1 MSNILT
7 LSISELVSKL
17 KSGDISSVELCSAY
31 IDRYDKFEKDVKAWA
46 YFDKKLLLEKATEA
60 DENRKAGKPLGQL
73 HGLPIGIK
81 DIFGTVE
88 NFSNMVKKGYP
99 MVWRYNNFEFLNL
112 EEIPQGYS
120 QIVRITDQNDKLFLL
135 KYFMKNVA
143 GIWKISGVSIIE
155 ASDFSA

>member
-1 MSNILT
+1 MIRLIAVFFISMST
-7 LSISELVSKL
+7 LLFA
-17 KSGDISSVELCSAY
+17 D
-31 IDRYDKFEKDVKAWA
+31 
-46 YFDKKLLLEKATEA
+46 EKADIQSTISDQLRAFASDNFIEA
-60 DENRKAGKPLGQL
+60 FTHASP
-73 HGLPIGIK
+73 GIK

-112 EEIPQGYS
+112 EETPQGYS

>member
-1 MSNILT
+1 MIRLIAVFFLSMST
-7 LSISELVSKL
+7 LLFA
-17 KSGDISSVELCSAY
+17 D
-31 IDRYDKFEKDVKAWA
+31 
-46 YFDKKLLLEKATEA
+46 EKADIQSTISDQLRAFASDNFIEA
-60 DENRKAGKPLGQL
+60 FTHASP
-73 HGLPIGIK
+73 GIK

-112 EEIPQGYS
+112 EETPQGYS

-143 GIWKISGVSIIE
+143 GIWKISGVSVIE

>member
-1 MSNILT
+1 MIRLIAVFFLSMAT
-7 LSISELVSKL
+7 LLFA
-17 KSGDISSVELCSAY
+17 D
-31 IDRYDKFEKDVKAWA
+31 
-46 YFDKKLLLEKATEA
+46 EKADIQSTISDQLRAFASDNFIEA
-60 DENRKAGKPLGQL
+60 FTHASP
-73 HGLPIGIK
+73 GIK

-99 MVWRYNNFEFLNL
+99 MVWRYNNFEFLNI
-112 EEIPQGYS
+112 EETPQGYS

>member
-1 MSNILT
+1 MIRLIAVFVLSMST
-7 LSISELVSKL
+7 LLFA
-17 KSGDISSVELCSAY
+17 D
-31 IDRYDKFEKDVKAWA
+31 
-46 YFDKKLLLEKATEA
+46 EKADIQSTISDQLRAFASDNFIEA
-60 DENRKAGKPLGQL
+60 FTHASP
-73 HGLPIGIK
+73 GIK

-112 EEIPQGYS
+112 EETPQGYS

>member
-1 MSNILT
+1 MIRLIAVFFLSMST
-7 LSISELVSKL
+7 LLFA
-17 KSGDISSVELCSAY
+17 D
-31 IDRYDKFEKDVKAWA
+31 
-46 YFDKKLLLEKATEA
+46 EKADIQSTISDQLRAFASDNFIEA
-60 DENRKAGKPLGQL
+60 FTHASP
-73 HGLPIGIK
+73 GIK

-112 EEIPQGYS
+112 EETSQGYS

-135 KYFMKNVA
+135 KCFMKNVA
-143 GIWKISGVSIIE
+143 GIWKISGVSIID

>member
-1 MSNILT
+1 VIRLIAVFFLSMST
-7 LSISELVSKL
+7 LLFA
-17 KSGDISSVELCSAY
+17 D
-31 IDRYDKFEKDVKAWA
+31 
-46 YFDKKLLLEKATEA
+46 EKADIQSTISDQLRAFASDNFIEA
-60 DENRKAGKPLGQL
+60 FTHASP
-73 HGLPIGIK
+73 GIK
-81 DIFGTVE
+81 NIFGTVE

-112 EEIPQGYS
+112 EETPQGYS

>member
-1 MSNILT
+1 MIRLIAVFFLSMST
-7 LSISELVSKL
+7 LLFA
-17 KSGDISSVELCSAY
+17 D
-31 IDRYDKFEKDVKAWA
+31 
-46 YFDKKLLLEKATEA
+46 EKADIQSTISDQLKAFASDNFIEA
-60 DENRKAGKPLGQL
+60 FTHASP
-73 HGLPIGIK
+73 GIK

-112 EEIPQGYS
+112 EETPQGYS

-135 KYFMKNVA
+135 KYFMTNVA

>member
-1 MSNILT
+1 MIRLIAVFFLSMST
-7 LSISELVSKL
+7 LL
-17 KSGDISSVELCSAY
+17 
-31 IDRYDKFEKDVKAWA
+31 F
-46 YFDKKLLLEKATEA
+46 A
-60 DENRKAGKPLGQL
+60 DERADIQSTISDQL
-73 HGLPIGIK
+73 RAFASDSFIEAFTHASPGIK

-112 EEIPQGYS
+112 EETPQGYS

>member
-1 MSNILT
+1 MIRLIAVFFLSMST
-7 LSISELVSKL
+7 LLFA
-17 KSGDISSVELCSAY
+17 D
-31 IDRYDKFEKDVKAWA
+31 
-46 YFDKKLLLEKATEA
+46 EKADIQSTISDQLRAFASDNFIEA
-60 DENRKAGKPLGQL
+60 FTHASP
-73 HGLPIGIK
+73 GIK

-112 EEIPQGYS
+112 VETPQGYS

>member
-1 MSNILT
+1 VIRLIAVFFLFMST
-7 LSISELVSKL
+7 LL
-17 KSGDISSVELCSAY
+17 
-31 IDRYDKFEKDVKAWA
+31 F
-46 YFDKKLLLEKATEA
+46 A
-60 DENRKAGKPLGQL
+60 DERADIQSTISDQL
-73 HGLPIGIK
+73 RAFASDNFIEAFTHASPGIK

-112 EEIPQGYS
+112 EETPQGYS

>member
-1 MSNILT
+1 MIRLIAVFFLSMST
-7 LSISELVSKL
+7 LLFA
-17 KSGDISSVELCSAY
+17 D
-31 IDRYDKFEKDVKAWA
+31 
-46 YFDKKLLLEKATEA
+46 EKADIQSTISDQLRAFASDNFIEA
-60 DENRKAGKPLGQL
+60 FTHASP
-73 HGLPIGIK
+73 GIK

-112 EEIPQGYS
+112 EETPQGYS
-120 QIVRITDQNDKLFLL
+120 QIVRITEQNDKLFLL

>member
-1 MSNILT
+1 MIRLIAVFFLSMST
-7 LSISELVSKL
+7 LLFA
-17 KSGDISSVELCSAY
+17 D
-31 IDRYDKFEKDVKAWA
+31 
-46 YFDKKLLLEKATEA
+46 EKADIQSTISDQLRAFASDNFIEA
-60 DENRKAGKPLGQL
+60 FTHASP
-73 HGLPIGIK
+73 GIK

-112 EEIPQGYS
+112 EETPQGYS

-143 GIWKISGVSIIE
+143 GMWKISGVSIIE

>member
-1 MSNILT
+1 MIRLIAVFFLSMST
-7 LSISELVSKL
+7 LL
-17 KSGDISSVELCSAY
+17 
-31 IDRYDKFEKDVKAWA
+31 F
-46 YFDKKLLLEKATEA
+46 A
-60 DENRKAGKPLGQL
+60 DERADIQSTISDQL
-73 HGLPIGIK
+73 RAFASDNFIEAFTHASPGIK

-112 EEIPQGYS
+112 EETPQGYS

-143 GIWKISGVSIIE
+143 GMWKISGVSIIE

>member
-1 MSNILT
+1 MIRLIAVFFLSMST
-7 LSISELVSKL
+7 LL
-17 KSGDISSVELCSAY
+17 
-31 IDRYDKFEKDVKAWA
+31 F
-46 YFDKKLLLEKATEA
+46 A
-60 DENRKAGKPLGQL
+60 DERADIQSTISDQL
-73 HGLPIGIK
+73 RAFASDNFIEAFTHASPGIK

-99 MVWRYNNFEFLNL
+99 MVWRYNDFEFLNL
-112 EEIPQGYS
+112 EETPQGYS

>member
-1 MSNILT
+1 MIRLIAVFFLSMST
-7 LSISELVSKL
+7 LLFA
-17 KSGDISSVELCSAY
+17 D
-31 IDRYDKFEKDVKAWA
+31 
-46 YFDKKLLLEKATEA
+46 EKADIQSTISDQLRAFASDNFIEA
-60 DENRKAGKPLGQL
+60 FTHASP
-73 HGLPIGIK
+73 GIK

-112 EEIPQGYS
+112 EETPQGYY

-143 GIWKISGVSIIE
+143 GIWKISGVSIIQ

>member
-1 MSNILT
+1 MIRLIAVFFLFMST
-7 LSISELVSKL
+7 LLFA
-17 KSGDISSVELCSAY
+17 D
-31 IDRYDKFEKDVKAWA
+31 
-46 YFDKKLLLEKATEA
+46 EKADIQSTISDQLRAFASDNFIEA
-60 DENRKAGKPLGQL
+60 FTHASP
-73 HGLPIGIK
+73 GIK

-112 EEIPQGYS
+112 EETPQGYS

>member
-1 MSNILT
+1 VIRLIAVFFLFMST
-7 LSISELVSKL
+7 LLFA
-17 KSGDISSVELCSAY
+17 D
-31 IDRYDKFEKDVKAWA
+31 
-46 YFDKKLLLEKATEA
+46 EKADIQSTISDQLRAFASDNFIEA
-60 DENRKAGKPLGQL
+60 FTHASP
-73 HGLPIGIK
+73 GIK

-112 EEIPQGYS
+112 EETPQGYS

>member
-1 MSNILT
+1 MIRLIAVFFLSMST
-7 LSISELVSKL
+7 LLFA
-17 KSGDISSVELCSAY
+17 D
-31 IDRYDKFEKDVKAWA
+31 
-46 YFDKKLLLEKATEA
+46 EKADIQSTISDQLRAFASDNFIEA
-60 DENRKAGKPLGQL
+60 FTHASP
-73 HGLPIGIK
+73 GIK

-112 EEIPQGYS
+112 EETPQGYS
-120 QIVRITDQNDKLFLL
+120 QIVRITDRNDKLFLL

>member
-1 MSNILT
+1 MIRLIAVFFLSMST
-7 LSISELVSKL
+7 LLFA
-17 KSGDISSVELCSAY
+17 D
-31 IDRYDKFEKDVKAWA
+31 
-46 YFDKKLLLEKATEA
+46 EKANIQSTISDQLRAFASDNFIEA
-60 DENRKAGKPLGQL
+60 FTHASP
-73 HGLPIGIK
+73 GIK

-112 EEIPQGYS
+112 EETPQGYY

>member
-1 MSNILT
+1 MIRLIAVFFLSMAT
-7 LSISELVSKL
+7 LLFA
-17 KSGDISSVELCSAY
+17 D
-31 IDRYDKFEKDVKAWA
+31 
-46 YFDKKLLLEKATEA
+46 EKADIQSTISDQLRAFASDNFIEA
-60 DENRKAGKPLGQL
+60 FTHASP
-73 HGLPIGIK
+73 GIK

-112 EEIPQGYS
+112 EETPQGYS
-120 QIVRITDQNDKLFLL
+120 QIVSITDQNDKLFLL